1 MVHYGFVRK
10 CHLYGAS
17 LLAQML
23 KILPAMQEA
32 LVQFPGS
39 GRSPGEGNSNLLYC
53 SCLENSKK
61 KKKKRKENSM
71 NRPWGRKETRISYMR
86 SVVIPTNCFQMI
98 QQKIKYINIF

>member
-10 CHLYGAS
+10 CRLYGAS

-23 KILPAMQEA
+23 KILPAMQET

-53 SCLENSKK
+53 SCLENS
-61 KKKKRKENSM
+61 M
-71 NRPWGRKETRISYMR
+71 NRPWGRKETYIFHISGV
-86 SVVIPTNCFQMI
+86 S
-98 QQKIKYINIF
+98 

>member
-61 KKKKRKENSM
+61 KKKKRKFHEQTMGSQ
-71 NRPWGRKETRISYMR
+71 RDTYFIYEECRDSY
-86 SVVIPTNCFQMI
+86 
-98 QQKIKYINIF
+98 